1 MWNGDQHV
9 DWSLDDGIAAVIP
22 ATLSLAMSGYG
33 MAHSD
38 VGGYTTRKKMLSRSK
53 ELLLRWEEMN
63 AFSPL
68 YRFHEGNQPIMNVQF
83 DDDDEL
89 YAQLKKFTDTHVR
102 LKSYL
107 KELVDEN
114 VKNGTPVMRPLFYH
128 YDEPRA
134 YTESLEY
141 LLGRDML
148 VAPVIDAKADTKTVY
163 LPEDEWVHLYSGKEF
178 DGGMVIVGAPIGEPP
193 VFIRKKSD
201 KFEELMS
208 LAK

>member
-1 MWNGDQHV
+1 
-9 DWSLDDGIAAVIP
+9 
-22 ATLSLAMSGYG
+22 
-33 MAHSD
+33 
-38 VGGYTTRKKMLSRSK
+38 
-53 ELLLRWEEMN
+53 
-63 AFSPL
+63 
-68 YRFHEGNQPIMNVQF
+68 
-83 DDDDEL
+83 
-89 YAQLKKFTDTHVR
+89 
-102 LKSYL
+102 
-107 KELVDEN
+107 
-114 VKNGTPVMRPLFYH
+114 MRPLFYH

-201 KFEELMS
+201 KFDELMS